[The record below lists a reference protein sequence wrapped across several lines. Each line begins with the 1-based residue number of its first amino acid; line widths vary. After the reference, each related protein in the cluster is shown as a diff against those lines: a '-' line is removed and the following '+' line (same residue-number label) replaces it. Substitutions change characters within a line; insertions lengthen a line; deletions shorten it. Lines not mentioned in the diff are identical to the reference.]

1 MKKIFLMALL
11 AFNSIVH
18 AQQYNI
24 LVGFPPGGGQHI
36 IGMIVEEAIIESGHT
51 ASMIIKPGVGGVIAM
66 NECVKNADPMVL
78 CLVSQS
84 QLVHVN
90 ILDQNVV
97 KYDPENLTYIKMIG
111 ESPLVL
117 LTHVEN
123 TKSLPAVL
131 DDIKNNKVTFGSG
144 ALGNS
149 VVTKNLIAHTGSKAA
164 IDVPYKGVGPAIV
177 DLMGKHID
185 YVIAPY
191 TAAKRQIDSG
201 AVRLVA
207 NLDDTIRISNVPAIP
222 MFTTPATRFGFVA
235 SPLMDQQSVRN
246 QTMLLSKVM
255 DSTILKHKF
264 SEQGIFIANKN
275 LTGSDYKNLT
285 LSERLSFINKK

>member
-1 MKKIFLMALL
+1 MKEIFLMVLL
-11 AFNSIVH
+11 AFNSIAH

-36 IGMIVEEAIIESGHT
+36 VGMIVEEAVTELGHT
-51 ASMIIKPGVGGVIAM
+51 ATVINKPGAGGVIAM
-66 NECVKNADPMVL
+66 NECIKNTDPKVL
-78 CLVSQS
+78 CLTSQS

-90 ILDQNVV
+90 MLDQNVV
-97 KYDPENLTYIKMIG
+97 KYDSENLTYIKMIG

-123 TKSLPAVL
+123 TRSLSSVL
-131 DDIKNNKVTFGSG
+131 DNIKNDKVTFGSG

-149 VVTKNLIAHTGSKAA
+149 FVTKNLIAHTQSKAA

-207 NLDDTIRISNVPAIP
+207 NLDDSIRIDNAPGIP
-222 MFTTPATRFGFVA
+222 MFTVPATRFGFVV
-235 SPLMDQQSVRN
+235 SPSMDQQFVRN
-246 QTMLLSKVM
+246 QAMLLSKVM
-255 DSTILKHKF
+255 DSAVLKNKF

-275 LTGSDYKNLT
+275 LTGSDYKRLT
-285 LSERLSFINKK
+285 LLERSSFVNKK

>member
-1 MKKIFLMALL
+1 MKKIFLMVLL
-11 AFNSIVH
+11 AFNSIAH

-36 IGMIVEEAIIESGHT
+36 VGMLVEEAITELGHT
-51 ASMIIKPGVGGVIAM
+51 AVIIIKPGAGGVIAM
-66 NECVKNADPMVL
+66 NECIKNADPRIL
-78 CLVSQS
+78 CLASQS
-84 QLVHVN
+84 QLVHTN
-90 ILDQNVV
+90 MLDQNVV
-97 KYDPENLTYIKMIG
+97 KYDPANLTYIKMIG

-123 TKSLPAVL
+123 TRSLSSVL
-131 DDIKNNKVTFGSG
+131 ENIKNDKVTFGSG
-144 ALGNS
+144 ALGNAF
-149 VVTKNLIAHTGSKAA
+149 VTKNLIAHMQAKAA

-185 YVIAPY
+185 YVIVPY
-191 TAAKRQIDSG
+191 TAVKKQIDSG

-207 NLDDTIRISNVPAIP
+207 NLDDNIRIDNVPAIP
-222 MFTTPATRFGFVA
+222 MFTTPSGRFGFVV

-255 DSTILKHKF
+255 DSAVLKNKF

-275 LTGSDYKNLT
+275 LSGSDYKRLT
-285 LSERLSFINKK
+285 LSERSSFFNKK

>member
-1 MKKIFLMALL
+1 MKKIFLMVLL
-11 AFNSIVH
+11 AFNSVAH

-36 IGMIVEEAIIESGHT
+36 VGLIVEEAITELGQT
-51 ASMIIKPGVGGVIAM
+51 ATIISKPGAGGVIAM
-66 NECVKNADPMVL
+66 NECIKNADPKVL
-78 CLVSQS
+78 CLASQS
-84 QLVHVN
+84 QLAHAN

-97 KYDPENLTYIKMIG
+97 KYDPENLTYVKMIG

-123 TKSLPAVL
+123 TRSLSGVL
-131 DDIKNNKVTFGSG
+131 DNIKNDKVTFGSG
-144 ALGNS
+144 DLGNS
-149 VVTKNLIAHTGSKAA
+149 FVTKNLIAHTQSKAA
-164 IDVPYKGVGPAIV
+164 IDAPYKGVGPAIV

-207 NLDDTIRISNVPAIP
+207 NLDDSIP
-222 MFTTPATRFGFVA
+222 VSYT
-235 SPLMDQQSVRN
+235 
-246 QTMLLSKVM
+246 
-255 DSTILKHKF
+255 H
-264 SEQGIFIANKN
+264 
-275 LTGSDYKNLT
+275 LT
-285 LSERLSFINKK
+285 LPTKRIV

>member
-1 MKKIFLMALL
+1 MKKIFLMVLL
-11 AFNSIVH
+11 AFNSITH

-36 IGMIVEEAIIESGHT
+36 VGLIVEEAITELGQT
-51 ASMIIKPGVGGVIAM
+51 ATIISKPGAGGVIAM
-66 NECVKNADPMVL
+66 NECIKNADPKVL
-78 CLVSQS
+78 CLASQS
-84 QLVHVN
+84 QLAHAN

-97 KYDPENLTYIKMIG
+97 KYDPENLTYVKMIG

-123 TKSLPAVL
+123 TRSLSGVL
-131 DDIKNNKVTFGSG
+131 DNIKNDKVTFGSG

-149 VVTKNLIAHTGSKAA
+149 FVTKNLIAHTQSKAA

-207 NLDDTIRISNVPAIP
+207 NLDDSIRIDNAPTIP
-222 MFTTPATRFGFVA
+222 MFSVPATRFGFVV
-235 SPLMDQQSVRN
+235 SPSMDQQSVRN
-246 QTMLLSKVM
+246 QAMLLTKVM
-255 DSTILKHKF
+255 DSAVLRNKF

-275 LTGSDYKNLT
+275 LTGADYKKLT
-285 LSERLSFINKK
+285 LSERSSFFNKK

>member
-11 AFNSIVH
+11 AFNSIAH

-51 ASMIIKPGVGGVIAM
+51 ATMIIKPGAGGVIAM
-66 NECVKNADPMVL
+66 NECIKNADPKAL
-78 CLVSQS
+78 CLASQS
-84 QLVHVN
+84 QLAHVN
-90 ILDQNVV
+90 MLDQNVV
-97 KYDPENLTYIKMIG
+97 KYDPENLTYVKMIG

-123 TKSLPAVL
+123 TKSLSAVL

-149 VVTKNLIAHTGSKAA
+149 FVTKNLIAHTQAKAA
-164 IDVPYKGVGPAIV
+164 IDAPYKGVGPAIV

-207 NLDDTIRISNVPAIP
+207 NLDDTIRIGNVPTIP
-222 MFTTPATRFGFVA
+222 MFTAPATRFGFVV

-255 DSTILKHKF
+255 DSAVLKNKF

-275 LTGSDYKNLT
+275 LTGSDYKKLT
-285 LSERLSFINKK
+285 LIERSSFFNKK